1 MATPAVGGGAAARS
15 APAAAGA
22 PAANARPPGPRVG
35 TDEYHSATLPVTQEA
50 ALLYAANFAEPC
62 TRLLKA
68 EVKDAAGRANKQ
80 AWLMLFD
87 VYQIMPNREEFDALS
102 MLFTVKFEQ
111 SPPVWMENADLPTD
125 ARQAQ
130 TKERKDFFAFRG
142 GKEVAADIEKFRAF
156 AEAQGSVRLDLGKL
170 TAMTAAEAAAL
181 ADALQKLRKKS
192 LPMWFNNVEALEK
205 LLRSAFNE
213 KPSEAN
219 KAYWQL
225 LFELMIIEGKSAEFE
240 ELGLEFAVAYEMSP
254 PIWEVYVNT
263 VAAAV
268 KSSVAKAVA
277 AANPAENGFPL
288 KGVISVASANQIAE
302 LNAHAASR
310 SEVTLD
316 MSKVSRIDFH
326 YIGHF
331 LDLVKSLQL
340 AGKRVILANLN
351 ELNAALLEAIGVNR
365 YAILVRR
372 KSS

>member
-1 MATPAVGGGAAARS
+1 M
-15 APAAAGA
+15 
-22 PAANARPPGPRVG
+22 
-35 TDEYHSATLPVTQEA
+35 
-50 ALLYAANFAEPC
+50 
-62 TRLLKA
+62 
-68 EVKDAAGRANKQ
+68 
-80 AWLMLFD
+80 
-87 VYQIMPNREEFDALS
+87 
-102 MLFTVKFEQ
+102 
-111 SPPVWMENADLPTD
+111 
-125 ARQAQ
+125 
-130 TKERKDFFAFRG
+130 DF
-142 GKEVAADIEKFRAF
+142 
-156 AEAQGSVRLDLGKL
+156 GKL
-170 TAMTAAEAAAL
+170 NAITAPEAAAL

-192 LPMWFNNVEALEK
+192 LPMWFTNLEALEK
-205 LLRSAFNE
+205 VLRAAFNE
-213 KPSEAN
+213 KPSETN
-219 KAYWQL
+219 KGFWQL

-316 MSKVSRIDFH
+316 MSKVSRIEFH
-326 YIGHF
+326 YIAQF
-331 LDLVKSLQL
+331 LELIKSLQL

-351 ELNAALLEAIGVNR
+351 ELNAALLEAIGVNK

>member
-15 APAAAGA
+15 APAAPGA
-22 PAANARPPGPRVG
+22 PAATARPPGPRVG

-50 ALLYAANFAEPC
+50 ALLYAANFAESC

-87 VYQIMPNREEFDALS
+87 VYQILQNREEFDALS

-170 TAMTAAEAAAL
+170 TAMSAAEAGAL

-219 KAYWQL
+219 KAYWTL

-326 YIGHF
+326 YIAHF
-331 LDLVKSLQL
+331 LDLVKALQL

-372 KSS
+372 KST